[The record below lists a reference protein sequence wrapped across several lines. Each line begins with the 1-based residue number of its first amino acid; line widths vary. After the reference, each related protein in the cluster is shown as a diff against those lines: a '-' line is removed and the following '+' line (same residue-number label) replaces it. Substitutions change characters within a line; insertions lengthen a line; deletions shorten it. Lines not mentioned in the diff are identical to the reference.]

1 MQAPVQDTTT
11 QQPLR
16 EVNTQNQLNQQ
27 PGAQRRSSK
36 LAEWLKAK
44 VSKANPKDNVPEESI
59 AMCGY
64 LEVKVMAKKRSSWKK
79 RFVILRTD
87 TASLVC
93 FKKKEELRRQED
105 LTLTPSMTVN
115 AHSSEEDPFLIE
127 LRVRGTCVMALKT
140 YSARYQEE
148 WVGAIHSL
156 IEQKRDSEQP
166 PASHRDRD
174 EDLDESSEL
183 SPSSG
188 EDLSSSNDRFTPT
201 PQEPIPELSTFML
214 QGTRF
219 QIDAKFDPIK
229 VIGTGAYGVVIS
241 AKDKKAGRN
250 VAIKKI
256 TNLFEDLEDAKRIL
270 REIRLLQHLKHS
282 NVISIVDVLPSPY
295 PKLRGLGST
304 GSSNNSGGSPNNS
317 YQLDDIYIVLELM
330 ETDLSK
336 VIYSKVPLT
345 PEHVRFFLYQIL
357 RGCKHMHS
365 KGVLHRDIKP
375 ANLLVN
381 AQCDLKV
388 CDFGLAR
395 IVEGESRTQPDG
407 LATLTEYVVTRW
419 YRAPEI
425 MLCCDEYGPAIDV
438 WAVGCVFGEM
448 LLRKALFAGKDYLQQ
463 LRMIADGLPMPP
475 MQQIEGFVKN
485 DQALAFLRKLPTE
498 QKRLVVDRLQRA
510 QDSGRGIEAT
520 PEAVD
525 LLLRMLAFD
534 PRERISID
542 EAMAH
547 PYLAE
552 LHSQRWPEE
561 EDTSHEKEEQRG
573 HEPAAQES
581 SASGRKNEE
590 VSDVVEAFE
599 GSMSSD
605 TAHSS
610 RSSRSPRSPREPQ
623 SERPQQRG
631 RVVRKSQK
639 ANSVQPYSTS
649 ADDGGG
655 GGGGRV
661 PLKKPTLLDHHDF
674 HFEKLGPLARME
686 LQEIFMR
693 EIARFH
699 PELEDQ
705 Q

>member
-1 MQAPVQDTTT
+1 MQQDKTV

-27 PGAQRRSSK
+27 PGAQQRRSSK

-44 VSKANPKDNVPEESI
+44 VSKANPKDSVPEESI

-64 LEVKVMAKKRSSWKK
+64 LEVKLMAKKRSSWKK

-87 TASLVC
+87 SASLVC
-93 FKKKEELRRQED
+93 FKKKEELRRQEE

-148 WVGAIHSL
+148 WVGAIHGL
-156 IEQKRDSEQP
+156 VEQKRDSEQP
-166 PASHRDRD
+166 PTSHRD

-201 PQEPIPELSTFML
+201 PTQSPIPELSTFML

-295 PKLRGLGST
+295 PKLRGLSST
-304 GSSNNSGGSPNNS
+304 GSSNNSGSSPNNS

-498 QKRLVVDRLQRA
+498 QNRLVVDRLQRA
-510 QDSGRGIEAT
+510 QDSGRGIETT

-542 EAMAH
+542 DAMAH

-552 LHSQRWPEE
+552 LHSQRWPDEE
-561 EDTSHEKEEQRG
+561 EGETEEQQG

-581 SASGRKNEE
+581 PTDRKDDEE

-599 GSMSSD
+599 GSVSSD
-605 TAHSS
+605 TAHSSS

-649 ADDGGG
+649 ADDS
-655 GGGGRV
+655 GGR
-661 PLKKPTLLDHHDF
+661 PASKKPTLLDHRDF

-686 LQEIFMR
+686 LQEIFMK

-699 PELEDQ
+699 PELDQ